1 MSVLLY
7 EKKNKIAYITL
18 NRPEAMNSINSEMW
32 NALSDAWINVRDD
45 PEVWTA
51 IVTGA
56 GEKAF
61 CTGADL
67 KEMSLAFAE
76 AVKSGKPPTVPIP
89 YVTPMRGLRV
99 FKPFIAAIN
108 GMALGGG
115 LELCMACDI
124 RIAAEH
130 ARLGV
135 PEVKQGLIPGMSG
148 TQKIPRLIPFGPAL
162 ELLMTGDHIAAPEAY
177 RLGLVNR
184 VVPAADLMKTAEALA
199 ERINANGPVAVRA
212 VKEAAYRG
220 IEMSLDDGL
229 RFESLITVAVT
240 NTEDALEGPRAFA
253 EKRKPVFKG
262 R

>member
-18 NRPEAMNSINSEMW
+18 NRPEAMNSINGEMW
-32 NALSDAWINVRDD
+32 NALTDAWIAFRDD
-45 PEVWTA
+45 PDVWTA

-67 KEMSLAFAE
+67 KEMSVAFAE
-76 AVKSGKPPTVPIP
+76 AIKSGKPPTVPIP

-115 LELCMACDI
+115 LELAMACDI

-130 ARLGV
+130 ARMGV
-135 PEVKQGLIPGMSG
+135 PEVKQALIPGMSG
-148 TQKIPRLIPFGPAL
+148 TQKLPRLLPFGIAL
-162 ELLMTGDHIAAPEAY
+162 EMLMTGDMITAQEAY
-177 RLGLVNR
+177 RIGLVNR
-184 VVPAADLMKTAEALA
+184 VVPATELMKTAEALA
-199 ERINANGPVAVRA
+199 NKINENGPVAVRA

-220 IEMSLDDGL
+220 IEMSLDDAL
-229 RFESLITVAVT
+229 RFESLITIAVT
-240 NTEDALEGPRAFA
+240 QSEDALEGPRAFA

-262 R
+262 K